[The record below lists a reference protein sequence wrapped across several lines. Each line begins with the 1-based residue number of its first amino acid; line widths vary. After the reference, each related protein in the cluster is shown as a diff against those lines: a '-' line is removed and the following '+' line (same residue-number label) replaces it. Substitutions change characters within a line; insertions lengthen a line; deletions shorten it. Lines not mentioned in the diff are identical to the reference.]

1 MQPKSI
7 VQKLGEVQLY
17 FRVRRLKSDLLEETY
32 SEETDLDF
40 QPPTEPHLLW
50 EENLHP
56 TVAGVEEIKDV
67 SRGILTPQID
77 MRTPEENVLEEEDDA
92 NDQGPAPGIRQR
104 WQKGASDRSDKIVA
118 RLSNSG
124 DYDI

>member
-50 EENLHP
+50 EENLPP
-56 TVAGVEEIKDV
+56 TVASVEGIKDV
-67 SRGILTPQID
+67 SHHILTPQID
-77 MRTPEENVLEEEDDA
+77 MRTQEKNVLEEEDDA
-92 NDQGPAPGIRQR
+92 KDQRPAPGVRQR
-104 WQKGASDRSDKIVA
+104 WQKGASDRSDTIVA

-124 DYDI
+124 DYEI

>member
-17 FRVRRLKSDLLEETY
+17 FRVRRLKSDLLEETH

-50 EENLHP
+50 KENLPP
-56 TVAGVEEIKDV
+56 TVASVEGIADV
-67 SRGILTPQID
+67 SRRILTPQID
-77 MRTPEENVLEEEDDA
+77 MRTSEKNVLEEEDDVK
-92 NDQGPAPGIRQR
+92 DQRPAPGIRQR
-104 WQKGASDRSDKIVA
+104 WQEGASDRSDKLVA
-118 RLSNSG
+118 RLSNLG
-124 DYDI
+124 DYEI